1 MGTYTRKIRIGDRYI
16 GGGEPILIQS
26 MTNTRTQDKP
36 ATIEQI
42 KRLEDAG
49 CDIVRIA
56 VPDMEAAEAVK
67 DIKSKISI
75 PLVADIHF
83 DYRLAIQSIINGADK
98 IRINPGNI
106 GDNERVKKVID
117 AAKERDIPIRIGINS
132 GSLEKE
138 ILEKYGSPTA
148 DALVESALKNV
159 MLVEAM
165 DFNDIVISIK
175 SSDVLLTIDSYI
187 KASKATNYP
196 LHLGITEAGTLLAGS
211 VKSSVG
217 LGILL
222 YNGIGDTIRVS
233 LTGDPAEEIYAAKE
247 ILKSLKLLKEGIEI
261 ISCPTCGRTC
271 VDLIRITEEV
281 EKRIKG
287 IEVKKPMKV
296 AIMGC
301 AVNGPGEAKEA
312 DLGIAGG
319 QGEFLLFLKGKTV
332 RKIPQEN
339 VIEELLKEIKALQS
353 V

>member
-1 MGTYTRKIRIGDRYI
+1 MAIYTKKIKIGDRYI

-26 MTNTRTQDKP
+26 MTNTKTQDKLG
-36 ATIEQI
+36 TIEQI
-42 KRLEDAG
+42 KKLEEAG
-49 CDIVRIA
+49 CDIVRVA
-56 VPDMEAAEAVK
+56 VPDTEAAEA
-67 DIKSKISI
+67 IKEIKEKISI

-106 GDNERVKKVID
+106 GDSERVRKVIE
-117 AAKERDIPIRIGINS
+117 AAKEKEIPVRIGINS

-138 ILEKYGSPTA
+138 VLRKYGSPTA
-148 DALVESALKNV
+148 DALVESALNNIR
-159 MLVEAM
+159 LVESM
-165 DFNDIVISIK
+165 NFKDIVISIK
-175 SSDVLLTIDSYI
+175 SSDVLLTIDSYM
-187 KASKATNYP
+187 KASRATEYP

-233 LTGDPAEEIYAAKE
+233 LTGNPEEEIYAAKE
-247 ILKSLKLLKEGIEI
+247 ILKSLKLLKAGIEI

-271 VDLIRITEEV
+271 VDLIRITEEI
-281 EKRIKG
+281 EERIRG
-287 IEVKKPMKV
+287 IKVKKPMKLAV
-296 AIMGC
+296 MGC

-319 QGEFLLFLKGKTV
+319 QGEFLLFLNGV
-332 RKIPQEN
+332 IIRKIPQEN
-339 VIEELLKEIKALQS
+339 VIDELIKEIEAMQS